1 MFVETERTEEEITHS
16 LFHPVLAKIQAWQ
29 TAGSKSQVLPHEH
42 TSSVGN
48 HS

>member
-1 MFVETERTEEEITHS
+1 MFVETERTEKEITQS
-16 LFHPVLAKIQAWQ
+16 LFHPVPAKIQAWQ
-29 TAGSKSQVLPHEH
+29 TAESKSQVLPLEH